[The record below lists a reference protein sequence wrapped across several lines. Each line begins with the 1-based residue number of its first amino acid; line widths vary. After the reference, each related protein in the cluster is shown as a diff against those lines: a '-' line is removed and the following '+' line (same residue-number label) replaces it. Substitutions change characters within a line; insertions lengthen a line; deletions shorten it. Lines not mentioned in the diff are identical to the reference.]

1 MSARKTK
8 LCSPNNVDVSVL
20 KTCSNKSGYRCTF
33 IKMYARV
40 VGWLILY
47 HEVKETNTGVTCNY
61 KVNDH
66 EHSFNHRPKP

>member
-1 MSARKTK
+1 MVSESQLTKTIQ
-8 LCSPNNVDVSVL
+8 
-20 KTCSNKSGYRCTF
+20 F
-33 IKMYARV
+33 V

-66 EHSFNHRPKP
+66 EHSFNHRPNP